1 MDGNAICAEP
11 FSVKASHVVVN
22 RDIWPVLG
30 EDTSAIGIDL
40 AEGFRS
46 HSGSFE
52 AKAEPSNAAE
62 EVKDIHRCARA

>member
-1 MDGNAICAEP
+1 MLPKNFPA
-11 FSVKASHVVVN
+11 
-22 RDIWPVLG
+22 VL
-30 EDTSAIGIDL
+30 IDL
-40 AEGFRS
+40 AEGDGS